1 MRYIGREHGRID
13 TGEVHGERC
22 QWPFGE
28 RRQQRAQ
35 AAGSLSVATI
45 GVDAGDDFPLD
56 AELREQSTPAQVELE
71 RLVERI
77 PADDGCGLEIV
88 GRVRGQR
95 RVGD

>member
-13 TGEVHGERC
+13 TGEVHGERS

-45 GVDAGDDFPLD
+45 GVEMVLTGAGDAARDFL
-56 AELREQSTPAQVELE
+56 QSVQA
-71 RLVERI
+71 I
-77 PADDGCGLEIV
+77 PMP
-88 GRVRGQR
+88 RP
-95 RVGD
+95 